1 MEAGSGAGANFG
13 MFWKPSSWPP
23 GPRIGSLDGA
33 TVGICRGHPGSI
45 CLFCCRLQ
53 PAARLVIGQSFLWRS
68 CFGDAA
74 LPAAWLASIFR
85 LLQLQLPCARF
96 GPAWLRWPRP
106 AFSSNMR
113 PHPRAL
119 ALVHTPRVRRTVSD
133 GIYSLAVSRGQSVRS
148 FRSLFRSFIGAPRSI
163 CCCCCSCDRRC
174 QVPAWAVWLPVS
186 LCPSFS
192 TIILLHTCCAHF
204 AAANRPILFVC
215 RSCPCHA
222 CFRLSI
228 HSLPLRASR
237 W

>member
-1 MEAGSGAGANFG
+1 MELGPTLACLGAQL
-13 MFWKPSSWPP
+13 WPT

-33 TVGICRGHPGSI
+33 TVAICRGLPGSI

-53 PAARLVIGQSFLWRS
+53 PAPRLVIGQSSLWS
-68 CFGDAA
+68 CCFGDAA
-74 LPAAWLASIFR
+74 LPAACLASIFR
-85 LLQLQLPCARF
+85 LWLLQLQLPCARF
-96 GPAWLRWPRP
+96 GPAWLRWPHP

-148 FRSLFRSFIGAPRSI
+148 FRSLVRSFIGAPLDLLLLLLFLRSALSSPGLG
-163 CCCCCSCDRRC
+163 CLAAGLS
-174 QVPAWAVWLPVS
+174 LPVILDNHFVTYV
-186 LCPSFS
+186 LCPLRSSQS
-192 TIILLHTCCAHF
+192 TYPFCLSGLVPVTLSSA
-204 AAANRPILFVC
+204 C
-215 RSCPCHA
+215 RS
-222 CFRLSI
+222 